1 MHTVA
6 LITYDVS
13 PYRGSEAAVSWN
25 FLLKMHPHVK
35 LVIIYGGSQEEVERY
50 TNEQPLENVEWI
62 CVPKKILSKAIWGIR
77 EELKNSWDYRKWHKQ
92 VAKLVGELIDAGKVD
107 LIHYLNPIGFKE
119 PGWCWKYKSVPYV
132 WGPVM
137 CVENRPI
144 PLFRVYSLKQK
155 VLALARRV
163 IHNALF
169 VLNPR
174 VKKAFKNTDAIFAV
188 TPKGQR
194 MLKRFHGADSILM
207 PENGVIALHRD
218 KPINLGKG
226 EPLKLIWVGRVFDQS
241 KGLLILL
248 EALTRT
254 KNKNWELH
262 LVGEGDYPTNAVSV
276 AERIKHQIVVHGRIE
291 REKVLQLYQE
301 SHLHIIS
308 SMGEATT
315 TVLFE
320 AMSYAVPTMTLD
332 HCGMAGVVCEKCGI
346 KIPIRSYEQVVNQ
359 IAKEIDNLIEHPE
372 RVGELSKGVIECS
385 KKFMWD
391 NRISIFMGTYNRL
404 ISQYQGRNVRTKS

>member
-1 MHTVA
+1 MHTIA
-6 LITYDVS
+6 LITYDIS

-25 FLLKMHPHVK
+25 FVSKMHPHVK
-35 LVIIYGGSQEEVERY
+35 LVVIYGGSQDEVERY
-50 TNEQPLENVEWI
+50 INENPIENVEWI
-62 CVPKKILSKAIWGIR
+62 CVPKRVLPTTQKGLR
-77 EELKNSWDYRKWHKQ
+77 EDFYYSLYYRQWHKQ
-92 VAKLVGELIDAGKVD
+92 VAKLVGELVDAGKVD

-155 VLALARRV
+155 VFALARRV
-163 IHNALF
+163 VHNALF

-194 MLKRFHGADSILM
+194 MLKRVHGMDSILM
-207 PENGVIALHRD
+207 PENGIIEMYRD
-218 KPINLGKG
+218 KPIVLKNG
-226 EPLKLIWVGRVFDQS
+226 ETLKIIWVGRVFDQS
-241 KGLLILL
+241 KGLLMLL
-248 EALTRT
+248 DALART
-254 KNKNWELH
+254 KNKNWKLH
-262 LVGEGDYPTNAVSV
+262 LVGEGEYPSNAVAV
-276 AERIKHQIVVHGRIE
+276 AKRIDNQIVKHGKVA
-291 REKVLQLYQE
+291 REQVMQLFKE
-301 SHLHIIS
+301 SHLHVIS

-320 AMSYAVPTMTLD
+320 AMSHAVPTMTLD

-346 KIPIRSYEQVVNQ
+346 KIPIKSYNQVVNQ
-359 IAKEIDNLIEHPE
+359 MASSIDSLIEHPE
-372 RVGELSKGVIECS
+372 RIEELSNGVIDCS

-391 NRISIFMGTYNRL
+391 NRISIFVDTYTRL
-404 ISQYQGRNVRTKS
+404 IDQYKG

>member
-1 MHTVA
+1 MHTIA
-6 LITYDVS
+6 LITYDIS

-25 FLLKMHPHVK
+25 FVSKMHPHVK
-35 LVIIYGGSQEEVERY
+35 LVVIYGGSQDEVERY
-50 TNEQPLENVEWI
+50 INENPIENVEWI
-62 CVPKKILSKAIWGIR
+62 CVPKRVLPTTQKGLR
-77 EELKNSWDYRKWHKQ
+77 EDFYYSLYYRQWHKQ
-92 VAKLVGELIDAGKVD
+92 VAKLVGELVDAGKVD

-144 PLFRVYSLKQK
+144 SLFRVYSLKQK
-155 VLALARRV
+155 VFALARRV
-163 IHNALF
+163 VHNALF

-194 MLKRFHGADSILM
+194 MLKRVHGMDSILM
-207 PENGVIALHRD
+207 PENGIIEMYRD
-218 KPINLGKG
+218 KPIALKNG
-226 EPLKLIWVGRVFDQS
+226 ETLKIIWVGRVFDQS
-241 KGLLILL
+241 KGLLMLL
-248 EALTRT
+248 DALSRT
-254 KNKNWELH
+254 VRKNWQLH
-262 LVGEGDYPTNAVSV
+262 LVGEGGFPSNAVDV
-276 AERIKHQIVVHGRIE
+276 ANKIKGQIVMHGKIA
-291 REKVLQLYQE
+291 REDVLQLFRE
-301 SHLHIIS
+301 SHLHVIS

-346 KIPIRSYEQVVNQ
+346 KIPIKSYNQVVNQ
-359 IAKEIDNLIEHPE
+359 MASSIDSLIEHPE
-372 RVGELSKGVIECS
+372 RIEELSNGVIDCS

-391 NRISIFMGTYNRL
+391 NRISIFVDTYTRL
-404 ISQYQGRNVRTKS
+404 IDQYKG

>member
-1 MHTVA
+1 MHTIA
-6 LITYDVS
+6 LITYDIS

-25 FLLKMHPHVK
+25 FVSKMHPHVK
-35 LVIIYGGSQEEVERY
+35 LVVIYGGSQDEVERY
-50 TNEQPLENVEWI
+50 INENPIENVEWI
-62 CVPKKILSKAIWGIR
+62 CVPKRVLPTTQKGLR
-77 EELKNSWDYRKWHKQ
+77 EDFYYSLYYRQWHKQ
-92 VAKLVGELIDAGKVD
+92 VAKLVGELVDAGKVD

-155 VLALARRV
+155 VFALARRV
-163 IHNALF
+163 VHNALF

-194 MLKRFHGADSILM
+194 MLKRVHGMDSILM
-207 PENGVIALHRD
+207 PENGIIEMYRD
-218 KPINLGKG
+218 KPIVLKNG
-226 EPLKLIWVGRVFDQS
+226 ETLKIIWVGRVFDQS
-241 KGLLILL
+241 KGLLMLL
-248 EALTRT
+248 DALART
-254 KNKNWELH
+254 KNKNWQLH
-262 LVGEGDYPTNAVSV
+262 LVGEGEYPSNAVAV
-276 AERIKHQIVVHGRIE
+276 AKRIDNQIVKHGKVA
-291 REKVLQLYQE
+291 REQVMQLFKE
-301 SHLHIIS
+301 SHLHVIS

-320 AMSYAVPTMTLD
+320 AMSHAVPTMTLD

-346 KIPIRSYEQVVNQ
+346 KIPIKSYNQVVNQ
-359 IAKEIDNLIEHPE
+359 MASSIDSLIEHPE
-372 RVGELSKGVIECS
+372 RIEELSNGVIDCS
-385 KKFMWD
+385 KKFMWE
-391 NRISIFMGTYNRL
+391 NRIGIFIDTYDRL
-404 ISQYQGRNVRTKS
+404 INQYKS